1 MRAMMILGGC
11 LGLMACT
18 ATPVEVVPSSSA
30 RVAEVSVRPDVLS
43 ITMTDGARCVAE
55 RPEDIRTGWSGTTDN
70 CGYALPFSVL
80 FFAGAE
86 DPARFA
92 VEPGSE
98 VIAAD
103 GTLMPRAEVYVTDV
117 DGVQKQFVRRL
128 DNVRIQVVDPV

>member
-1 MRAMMILGGC
+1 MRSMMILGAC

-18 ATPVEVVPSSSA
+18 ATPVAMAPSDSA
-30 RVAEVSVRPDVLS
+30 RVAEVSVRPDVLA
-43 ITMTDGARCVAE
+43 ITMTDGARCVAK
-55 RPEDIRTGWSGTTDN
+55 RPDDIRTGWSGITDN

-92 VEPGSE
+92 VEPAAE
-98 VIAAD
+98 VVGKD

-117 DGVQKQFVRRL
+117 DGVQKQFVMRL
-128 DNVRIQVVDPV
+128 DNVRIQLVDPV

>member
-11 LGLMACT
+11 LGLLACT

-55 RPEDIRTGWSGTTDN
+55 RPDDIRTGWSGMTDN

-92 VEPGSE
+92 VEPGPA

>member
-1 MRAMMILGGC
+1 MRGMIILGGC
-11 LGLMACT
+11 LGLTACT
-18 ATPVEVVPSSSA
+18 AMPVAMVPSGSA

-43 ITMTDGARCVAE
+43 ITMTDGVRCVAE
-55 RPEDIRTGWSGTTDN
+55 RPDDIRTGWSGTTHN

-86 DPARFA
+86 DSARFA
-92 VEPGSE
+92 VEPGPE
-98 VIAAD
+98 VIGAD
-103 GTLMPRAEVYVTDV
+103 GTLMPRAEVYVTDA

>member
-1 MRAMMILGGC
+1 MRVMIILGGC

-18 ATPVEVVPSSSA
+18 ATPVAMVPSRSA

-55 RPEDIRTGWSGTTDN
+55 RPDNIRTGWSGTTEN

-92 VEPGSE
+92 VEPGPE
-98 VIAAD
+98 VICAD
-103 GTLMPRAEVYVTDV
+103 GTLLPRAEVYVTDV

-128 DNVRIQVVDPV
+128 DNVRIRVVAPV